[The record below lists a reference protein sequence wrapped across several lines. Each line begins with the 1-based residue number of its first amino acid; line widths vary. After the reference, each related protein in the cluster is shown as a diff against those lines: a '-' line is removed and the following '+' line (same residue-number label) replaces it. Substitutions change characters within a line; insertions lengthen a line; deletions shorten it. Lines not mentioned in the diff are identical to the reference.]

1 MLSCEQQAPCY
12 FCCAQSLAL
21 RSCFLV
27 LCLDNF
33 AGHTCSH
40 SKNIFFFF
48 CMTRKPDKRGA
59 GKSQDKVWG
68 SVCLGQ
74 ADGTSNV
81 GVELPWA

>member
-1 MLSCEQQAPCY
+1 MSSKPRVILLCSESCPAFLFPCAM
-12 FCCAQSLAL
+12 FRQ
-21 RSCFLV
+21 
-27 LCLDNF
+27 LCRTHLLPLQK
-33 AGHTCSH
+33 HL
-40 SKNIFFFF
+40 FFF

-59 GKSQDKVWG
+59 GKSQGKVWG